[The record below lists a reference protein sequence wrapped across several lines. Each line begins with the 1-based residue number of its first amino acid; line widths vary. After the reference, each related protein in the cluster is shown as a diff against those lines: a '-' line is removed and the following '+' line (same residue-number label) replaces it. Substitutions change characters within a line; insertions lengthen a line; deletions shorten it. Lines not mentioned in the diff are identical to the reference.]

1 MDWSKGFSASCYMTI
16 VDPASWRDIERV
28 EIKGGTVSRSV
39 SGLMQSADIT
49 CTDFDP
55 DREQWVRVYLD
66 AAQAGDVAHVALFTG
81 LSSVPERS
89 VNGNR
94 TEYPLACYSVLKPA
108 EDILLDRGWYAMT
121 GQRSGDVIEA
131 LLSNLPAPV
140 TVREGSPL
148 LIRSIIAEDG
158 ETRLSMVDKILT
170 AIGWRLRIEG
180 DGSIEVCPAD
190 SLPRA
195 TFGDGNDVIEPQLKL
210 KKDWFDCP
218 NVFRAIS
225 GDKSAVARDDSEDSM
240 LSTVSRGREIW
251 KEDRDCQLSDSEGLQ
266 QYAERRLAEEQAVAW
281 SVRYRRRYDPAV
293 TAGDLV
299 RLHYPGTGLQEDD
312 TVVSQSIT
320 LKLGAAVEEEVQ
332 R

>member
-1 MDWSKGFSASCYMTI
+1 MTI
-16 VDPASWRDIERV
+16 VDPASWRDMDRV
-28 EIKGGTVSRSV
+28 EITGGSVSRSV
-39 SGLMQSADIT
+39 SGLRQSADIT
-49 CTDFDP
+49 CTDYDP

-66 AAQAGDVAHVALFTG
+66 AAQAGDVVHVPLFTG

-89 VNGNR
+89 TDGSR

-121 GQRSGDVIEA
+121 GQSSGDVIEA
-131 LLSNLPAPV
+131 LLSDLPAPV
-140 TVREGSPL
+140 TVRDGSPA

-158 ETRLSMVDKILT
+158 ETQLSMVDKILT

-190 SLPRA
+190 TEPRA
-195 TFGDGNDVIEPQLKL
+195 TFGDGNDVIEPQLTVR
-210 KKDWFDCP
+210 KDWFSCP

-225 GDKSAVARDDSEDSM
+225 GDRSAVARDDSEDSM

-251 KEDRDCQLSDSEGLQ
+251 MEDRDGQLSDSEGLE
-266 QYAERRLAEEQAVAW
+266 QYAERRLAEEQAYAY

-299 RLHYPGTGLQEDD
+299 RLHYPGQGLQEDH
-312 TVVSQSIT
+312 TVISQSIT
-320 LKLGAAVEEEVQ
+320 LGLGAAVEEEVQ